1 MSKTSAS
8 ADATRARA
16 KYRTLAASYDRRLGV
31 GRALHRRA
39 VDRLAPQPG
48 ESILDVGCGTGLSFE
63 PVERRIGSAGS
74 LVGIELSQEM
84 REQAESRVRSHGWH
98 NVTLIQGRAQEV
110 ELPTGLDAALLVLTH
125 DVMRSREAMTN
136 VIRSLRPG
144 GRIVAAGSRRP
155 PRWTGPLRAYVQL
168 KARRYVTTFEG
179 FDAPWSVLAG
189 LVVDLEVELILL
201 GAAYIASG
209 AVQN

>member
-1 MSKTSAS
+1 
-8 ADATRARA
+8 
-16 KYRTLAASYDRRLGV
+16 
-31 GRALHRRA
+31 
-39 VDRLAPQPG
+39 
-48 ESILDVGCGTGLSFE
+48 
-63 PVERRIGSAGS
+63 